1 MGRVAGRVARLRDP
15 AATSTHVR
23 TPNVFAGPY
32 LDRAAH
38 LRKDA
43 TFVAAALADPA
54 TLILPLWRARNLVRH
69 GEDGCTAAFVDVTHE
84 LRVGLPDSELVLLG
98 QFHGRACFAAELTTD
113 AAPAVVPD
121 TGFEDLRNLGALLS
135 HDEAGLL
142 AYARAMILWR
152 QRHRYC
158 GTCGAPTRAE
168 SAGHVMKCTEQS
180 CGAEHFPRLDPA
192 IIVLVTDGERALLG
206 RQAAWPAGRYS
217 TIAGFVEPGESLE
230 DAVAREVLE
239 ETGVTVLDADYHS
252 SQPWPFP
259 SSLMIGFT
267 ARASADAVPRADEEL
282 EDVRWFTRE
291 EIASGVP
298 GLPPPQSV
306 SLRLIEDWYDSGSPL
321 PLRQTPGVKLW
332 GRR

>member
-1 MGRVAGRVARLRDP
+1 M
-15 AATSTHVR
+15 R

-43 TFVAAALADPA
+43 AFVASALADPGS
-54 TLILPLWRARNLVRH
+54 LLVPLWQARSLLQRAGHARSAALVEVRH
-69 GEDGCTAAFVDVTHE
+69 ALRGEVPDG
-84 LRVGLPDSELVLLG
+84 ELVLLG
-98 QFHGRACFAAELTTD
+98 LFRGQACFAVDLAAEPAPTLPAD
-113 AAPAVVPD
+113 A
-121 TGFEDLRNLGALLS
+121 TFEDLRITAGLLPQ
-135 HDEAGLL
+135 DEAGLL
-142 AYARAMILWR
+142 AYARAMVLWR
-152 QRHRYC
+152 GRHRHC
-158 GTCGAPTRAE
+158 GSCGAPARSE
-168 SAGHVMKCTEQS
+168 CAGHVMKCTDTA
-180 CGAEHFPRLDPA
+180 CGAEQFPRLDPA

-230 DAVAREVLE
+230 DAVLREVLE

-252 SQPWPFP
+252 SQPRPFP
-259 SSLMIGFT
+259 ASLMIGFT
-267 ARASADAVPRADEEL
+267 ARAAADAVPRADEEL

-291 EIASGVP
+291 QIASGTP

-306 SLRLIEDWYDSGSPL
+306 SYRLIADWYDSGSAL
-321 PLRQTPGVKLW
+321 PLRDTPGVQLW

>member
-1 MGRVAGRVARLRDP
+1 
-15 AATSTHVR
+15 VR
-23 TPNVFAGPY
+23 KPNVFAGPY

-43 TFVAAALADPA
+43 SWVAAALADPG
-54 TLILPLWRARNLVRH
+54 TLIVPLWQARNLVRRV
-69 GEDGCTAAFVDVTHE
+69 ERASTAAFVEVTHE
-84 LRVGLPDSELVLLG
+84 IRRTLPDGELVLLG
-98 QFHGRACFAAELTTD
+98 QFRGRAVFAAEITAESPPALLPD
-113 AAPAVVPD
+113 A
-121 TGFEDLRNLGALLS
+121 TFEDLRTAGAFLPQ
-135 HDEAGLL
+135 DEAGLL
-142 AYARAMILWR
+142 AYARALILWH
-152 QRHRYC
+152 QRNRHC

-168 SAGHVMKCTEQS
+168 SSGHVMKCTATA
-180 CGAEHFPRLDPA
+180 CGTEHFPRLDPA

-206 RQAAWPAGRYS
+206 RQAAWPPGRYS

-239 ETGVTVLDADYHS
+239 ETGVRVQECEYHS

-267 ARASADAVPRADEEL
+267 ARAVADAVPRADEEL

-291 EIASGVP
+291 EIASGTP

-306 SLRLIEDWYDSGSPL
+306 SFRLIEDWYDSGAAL
-321 PLRQTPGVKLW
+321 PLSETPGVKLW

>member
-1 MGRVAGRVARLRDP
+1 M
-15 AATSTHVR
+15 R

-43 TFVAAALADPA
+43 GFVASSLADPGS
-54 TLILPLWRARNLVRH
+54 LLVPLWQARNLLQRAGHARSAALVEVRH
-69 GEDGCTAAFVDVTHE
+69 SLRAEVPDG
-84 LRVGLPDSELVLLG
+84 ELVLLG
-98 QFHGRACFAAELTTD
+98 LFRGRACFAADL
-113 AAPAVVPD
+113 AAEPAPDLPPD
-121 TGFEDLRNLGALLS
+121 TGFEDLRVAGGLLPQ
-135 HDEAGLL
+135 DEAGLL
-142 AYARAMILWR
+142 AYARAMVLWR
-152 QRHRYC
+152 RRHRHC
-158 GTCGAPTRAE
+158 GSCGAPARSE
-168 SAGHVMKCTEQS
+168 SAGHVMKCTDPA
-180 CGAEHFPRLDPA
+180 CGAEQFPRLDPA

-230 DAVAREVLE
+230 DAVVREVLE

-267 ARASADAVPRADEEL
+267 ARAAADAVPRADEEL

-291 EIASGVP
+291 QIASGTP

-306 SLRLIEDWYDSGSPL
+306 SFRLIADWYDSGSAL
-321 PLRQTPGVKLW
+321 PLRDTPGVQLW

>member
-1 MGRVAGRVARLRDP
+1 M
-15 AATSTHVR
+15 R

-43 TFVAAALADPA
+43 GFVASALADPDS
-54 TLILPLWRARNLVRH
+54 LLVPLWQARNLLQRAGHARSAALVEVRH
-69 GEDGCTAAFVDVTHE
+69 SLRAEVPDG
-84 LRVGLPDSELVLLG
+84 ELVLLG
-98 QFHGRACFAAELTTD
+98 LFRGRACFAADL
-113 AAPAVVPD
+113 AAEPAPGLPPD
-121 TGFEDLRNLGALLS
+121 TGFEDLRVAGGLLPQ
-135 HDEAGLL
+135 DEAGLL
-142 AYARAMILWR
+142 AYARAMVLWR
-152 QRHRYC
+152 RRHRHC
-158 GTCGAPTRAE
+158 GSCGAPARSE
-168 SAGHVMKCTEQS
+168 SAGHVMKCTDPA
-180 CGAEHFPRLDPA
+180 CGAEQFPRLDPA

-230 DAVAREVLE
+230 DAVVREVLE

-267 ARASADAVPRADEEL
+267 ARAAADAVPRADEEL

-291 EIASGVP
+291 QIASGTP

-306 SLRLIEDWYDSGSPL
+306 SFRLIADWYDSGSAL
-321 PLRQTPGVKLW
+321 PLRDTPGVQLW

>member
-1 MGRVAGRVARLRDP
+1 VLLDCAPGQTTTD
-15 AATSTHVR
+15 VR
-23 TPNVFAGPY
+23 TPNIFAGPY

-43 TFVAAALADPA
+43 AFIAAALADPG
-54 TLILPLWRARNLVRH
+54 TLIVPLWQARNLVRRGDH
-69 GEDGCTAAFVDVTHE
+69 CCTATFIDVTHGV
-84 LRVGLPDSELVLLG
+84 RGALPDSELVLLG
-98 QFHGRACFAAELTTD
+98 QFRGRTCFAAEISAE
-113 AAPAVVPD
+113 AAPALVP
-121 TGFEDLRNLGALLS
+121 GASFEDLRSSGGFLPQ
-135 HDEAGLL
+135 DEAGLL
-142 AYARAMILWR
+142 AYARAMVLWR

-158 GTCGAPTRAE
+158 GTCGSQTRSE
-168 SAGHVMKCTEQS
+168 SAGHVMACTGPS

-239 ETGVTVLDADYHS
+239 ETGVPIETAEYHS

-267 ARASADAVPRADEEL
+267 ACAPASAVPRADEEL

-306 SLRLIEDWYDSGSPL
+306 SLRLIEDWYDSGAPL

-332 GRR
+332 SRR